1 MKNFPIFFCLIF
13 LFFSTLRTSAQNVRV
28 KCSNIT
34 MNAPSSNVK
43 CYKTDDNIPIG
54 EDASPDELSKAQ
66 IANISIFFS
75 DFQYTRSEIDPQ
87 ATFYLIEDMGR
98 ASFSFLDIAT
108 QLTGEVNMI
117 SSGSADVVNVYTES
131 PFMPYQSNESKFKAF
146 PEFLSFDNGGG
157 IRCVTS
163 FQDTITSS
171 GSSSNLYYSFQ
182 GITNDGRYYIS
193 AVFPLLSSTLNGQN
207 VSNIDRDRIDTGN
220 FQPSLDQLDYFIQSI
235 IIE

>member
-1 MKNFPIFFCLIF
+1 
-13 LFFSTLRTSAQNVRV
+13 
-28 KCSNIT
+28 
-34 MNAPSSNVK
+34 
-43 CYKTDDNIPIG
+43 
-54 EDASPDELSKAQ
+54 
-66 IANISIFFS
+66 
-75 DFQYTRSEIDPQ
+75 
-87 ATFYLIEDMGR
+87 MGR

-171 GSSSNLYYSFQ
+171 GSSSNLSYSFQ